1 VISEKTRDALARLR
15 HNGRR
20 VSRWA
25 PYGFSLAPEG
35 RLAPEP
41 REQAVLTRIGALREA
56 GLSLRAISEELAAS
70 GILARNGRRFAPQ
83 TLVRLVT
90 RRAGPRGRKAGACC
104 GRFPTDG
111 DDPIHR
117 PGDQVAAGGL
127 AGHSPAARYPAVT
140 RNMGGSFLDE
150 PPSYGAQAR

>member
-1 VISEKTRDALARLR
+1 MVVHVLAAVRRRYLRPGAPPAVEGLAAEHYRRVISEKTRDALARLR
-15 HNGRR
+15 QNGRR

-25 PYGFSLAPEG
+25 PYGFSFATEG

-41 REQAVLTRIGALREA
+41 REQAVLDRIEALRVA

-90 RRAGPRGRKAGACC
+90 RRAGPRM
-104 GRFPTDG
+104 
-111 DDPIHR
+111 
-117 PGDQVAAGGL
+117 
-127 AGHSPAARYPAVT
+127 S
-140 RNMGGSFLDE
+140 
-150 PPSYGAQAR
+150 